1 MSLNRR
7 QRHQLHRMEAR
18 MLRSDP
24 KLVEML
30 GVFGRLS
37 AGEVMPAREQMPAR
51 HQSIR
56 QAAALIVKAITI
68 VAAAIVLL
76 FRAVLALVIAVAGPR
91 HSRRRPAPGPER
103 ARRVR
108 GS

>member
-37 AGEVMPAREQMPAR
+37 AGQRMP
-51 HQSIR
+51 SW
-56 QAAALIVKAITI
+56 
-68 VAAAIVLL
+68 
-76 FRAVLALVIAVAGPR
+76 
-91 HSRRRPAPGPER
+91 
-103 ARRVR
+103 
-108 GS
+108 